1 MKAVKRLKP
10 SSRGG
15 RMVKVMEVSGYFF
28 LALLVAFFI
37 FAWKKQ
43 LPITASGQG
52 SVQPVVREVR
62 AVRDT
67 IVLAQIVTQGDR
79 VHKGQAVLEVTDD
92 PVEVGLL
99 RVRAMLETEASEPE
113 NSREQTARARL
124 RDLFT
129 QGELQLARSSL
140 VSPIDGWVISPEP
153 RYGHWVPAGDVLFS
167 VADFLSLK
175 VTAQIAADQKADRAN
190 VGQKARV
197 WFLELSKDPVKG
209 EVVALIPGGPD
220 LEGGQIVTVE
230 APLTA
235 MPPDAVERARR
246 AFFDGTMK
254 KWRASIAVTVAEERL
269 LDEIR
274 RPSSTGS

>member
-1 MKAVKRLKP
+1 
-10 SSRGG
+10 
-15 RMVKVMEVSGYFF
+15 MVKVMEVSGYFF

-37 FAWKKQ
+37 FAWKKR
-43 LPITASGQG
+43 LPVTASGQG
-52 SVQPVVREVR
+52 WVQPVVREVR
-62 AVRDT
+62 AARDT
-67 IVLAQIVTQGDR
+67 IVLAETAIHGDR
-79 VHKGQAVLEVTDD
+79 VHKGEAVLEVTDD

-99 RVRAMLETEASEPE
+99 RVKEMLKAEASNPDKH
-113 NSREQTARARL
+113 RDQTARADL

-129 QGELQLARSSL
+129 QSELPLARRRSL
-140 VSPIDGWVISPEP
+140 LSPADGWVISPEDK
-153 RYGHWVPAGDVLFS
+153 YGQWVPAGDALFS
-167 VADFLSLK
+167 VADFLSLEI
-175 VTAQIAADQKADRAN
+175 TAEIAADQKADRVE

-197 WFLELSKDPVKG
+197 WFVELSEDPVKG

-246 AFFDGTMK
+246 AFFDGTMER
-254 KWRASIAVTVAEERL
+254 WRASIAVTVAEERL

-274 RPSSTGS
+274 RPTSTGS

>member
-1 MKAVKRLKP
+1 MKTVRRLKP

-15 RMVKVMEVSGYFF
+15 RMVKVMEVSGYSF

-62 AVRDT
+62 AARDT
-67 IVLAQIVTQGDR
+67 IVLAQTATQGDR
-79 VHKGQAVLEVTDD
+79 VHKGEAVLEVTDD

-99 RVRAMLETEASEPE
+99 RVRAMLEIEASEPE
-113 NSREQTARARL
+113 NSREQTVRAKL

-129 QGELQLARSSL
+129 QGELQLARSFL
-140 VSPIDGWVISPEP
+140 VSPIDGWVIIPEH
-153 RYGHWVPAGDVLFS
+153 RYGHWVPAGDALFS
-167 VADFLSLK
+167 VADFLSLE
-175 VTAQIAADQKADRAN
+175 VTAEIAADQKADRVE

-197 WFLELSKDPVKG
+197 WFLELSEDPVTG
-209 EVVALIPGGPD
+209 EVVALAPGGPD
-220 LEGGQIVTVE
+220 LEGGQVVTVE
-230 APLTA
+230 ARLTT
-235 MPPDAVERARR
+235 MPPDAVNRARR

-254 KWRASIAVTVAEERL
+254 NWRTSIAVTVAEERL

-274 RPSSTGS
+274 RPSRGA